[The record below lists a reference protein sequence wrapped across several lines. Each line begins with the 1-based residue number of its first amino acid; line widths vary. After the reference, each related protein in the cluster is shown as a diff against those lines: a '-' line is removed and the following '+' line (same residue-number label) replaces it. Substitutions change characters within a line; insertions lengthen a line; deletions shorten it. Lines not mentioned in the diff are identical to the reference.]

1 MRINYGTALF
11 FGKTALISID
21 LEQLNYSAMRLDAV
35 SGNEDFGPDNN
46 SRIQNTFQQNTYNL
60 RLGGETKLDAITLR
74 AGYAHYGD
82 AYKSSAIDQS
92 KKSITAGLGYRI
104 GDAYVDFAFVQ
115 TSYKSAFY
123 PYYAANLDNPVV
135 NSNNTIKS
143 FTVTIGSRF

>member
-1 MRINYGTALF
+1 
-11 FGKTALISID
+11 
-21 LEQLNYSAMRLDAV
+21 
-35 SGNEDFGPDNN
+35 
-46 SRIQNTFQQNTYNL
+46 
-60 RLGGETKLDAITLR
+60 LR

-123 PYYAANLDNPVV
+123 PYFAANLDNPVV